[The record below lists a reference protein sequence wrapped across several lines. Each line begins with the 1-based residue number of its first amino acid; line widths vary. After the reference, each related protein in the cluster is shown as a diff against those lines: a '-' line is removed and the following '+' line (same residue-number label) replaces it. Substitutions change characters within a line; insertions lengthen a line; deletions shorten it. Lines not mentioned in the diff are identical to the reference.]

1 MHRRKFGGC
10 LRCASNTDALR
21 SPRCRAQSSGRPH
34 PDFGQRATPFRGRR
48 LRAAPGGSVASGT
61 EFWTYPALGPGWGL
75 SRYQA
80 RGKLCGRPVL
90 KLWNESRTNR
100 ARIADSTVVR
110 IRSRPHVVAC
120 GAPTTKSCN
129 AGSDMRGTRS
139 APPIRCEIV
148 PIPPRSLNGGAAF
161 ASFATSLRLGRG
173 SDRVRNRHE
182 LCRAHDAEP
191 DRRRY

>member
-1 MHRRKFGGC
+1 MHRRKSGGC

-21 SPRCRAQSSGRPH
+21 SPRCRAQSRGRPH
-34 PDFGQRATPFRGRR
+34 PDFGQPATPFRGRR

-120 GAPTTKSCN
+120 GSPTTKSCN
-129 AGSDMRGTRS
+129 AGSDMRGRGLRPQS
-139 APPIRCEIV
+139 AANSPNPPEVFEWWGSFCLVRH
-148 PIPPRSLNGGAAF
+148 LT
-161 ASFATSLRLGRG
+161 ASWQRL
-173 SDRVRNRHE
+173 
-182 LCRAHDAEP
+182 
-191 DRRRY
+191 